1 MTPLPDSVARWT
13 RLVEQQPANELA
25 RFSLGKAW
33 FDAGN
38 FSAAKEH
45 LALALAKKPD
55 WMVVQILLGKC
66 HSALGDTAGA
76 RTAFDR
82 ALQLAIAQNH
92 EGPQAELQQLL
103 ADLK

>member
-1 MTPLPDSVARWT
+1 MTPLPDSVARWA
-13 RLVEQQPANELA
+13 RLVERQPANELA

-55 WMVVQILLGKC
+55 WMVVQILLGNATPP
-66 HSALGDTAGA
+66 SATP
-76 RTAFDR
+76 R
-82 ALQLAIAQNH
+82 APAPPSTTPSNSPSPKTTKAPKPNSNNSS
-92 EGPQAELQQLL
+92 PT
-103 ADLK
+103 